1 MRLGLFAG
9 VIAASFLVL
18 AGIGAAAQTPDYRDV
33 NLGDR
38 RAGEVFPVTLAVQ
51 NVSCPQPVDFRFSSK
66 SNWLR
71 LPADPVVRQVA
82 QGQTKTLQITV
93 DLSGAPPGQKV
104 GFIDIDC
111 ENCGVLIFRNCKIDR
126 QALRFNV
133 NVLGDAQPG
142 GQPQQG
148 PQPGGQSGAIAN
160 APPQQ
165 IDYDDQRIP
174 KPLRRKAKAAHD
186 DWEAKLK
193 KKKPCD
199 EELAKLRAAA
209 AAAEAE
215 AGRANRAAE
224 TAEQDARNAR
234 AQEEAA
240 REELKRANKE
250 AVDAQA
256 AVDAAE
262 KALKAANSNGTTA
275 ERAEARANLEK
286 AKAAKEA
293 ADKRV
298 ADAVK
303 AVRLPIHSPKDLAAM
318 DKEAERKA
326 RAAKEAKARAAS
338 AAAAVA
344 KKEEECAKIQR
355 EIDKAAAD
363 AEAAAKEAKAAIPA
377 VRPPSAEDI
386 DKARK
391 AANDCIRELGE
402 LIDAQAKAMQ
412 ALASLGALKKDPVTG
427 DDPNTYD
434 SDLSDWAEGVD
445 AANDIFESIPPEVK
459 YAGPVGEAIDTY
471 AGAASSVLGAIR
483 TAIGVWSGVKYT
495 GKLNLAPKAGVTK
508 SPEKTKQYLKDQG
521 LAGSNKEADA
531 ILKQMES
538 YSETNSTKGMQQQL
552 ADKKAKCDALVSA
565 AEGRK

>member
-38 RAGEVFPVTLAVQ
+38 RGGEVFPVTLAVQ

-71 LPADPVVRQVA
+71 LPADPVVRRVA

-133 NVLGDAQPG
+133 NVVGNAQPG

-199 EELAKLRAAA
+199 EELERLRAAA
-209 AAAEAE
+209 ATAEAD
-215 AGRANRAAE
+215 RANRAAE

-240 REELKRANKE
+240 REELKRANRE
-250 AVDAQA
+250 AVEAQE

-262 KALKAANSNGTTA
+262 NALKAANRNGTTA

-298 ADAVK
+298 ADAAKTVG
-303 AVRLPIHSPKDLAAM
+303 LHSPKELAAM

-326 RAAKEAKARAAS
+326 KAAKEAEARAA
-338 AAAAVA
+338 AAAAALA
-344 KKEEECAKIQR
+344 KKEEECAKIQQ

-363 AEAAAKEAKAAIPA
+363 AEAAAREAKAAIP
-377 VRPPSAEDI
+377 VVKPPSAEDI

-434 SDLSDWAEGVD
+434 SDLSDWAKGVD

-459 YAGPVGEAIDTY
+459 YAGPVGEAIDKY
-471 AGAASSVLGAIR
+471 AGAASSVLSAIR

-538 YSETNSTKGMQQQL
+538 YSATNSTKGMQQQL